1 MELQGFAS
9 ITFISKLLGKCLHDV
24 TEAILKSFIHL
35 CEVCLG
41 IEIVLQFFHPI
52 CKLISEMI
60 EGIFEIRNSLS
71 KFIEFFLAHSIATS
85 RSLRNSQISKG
96 FLQFQEFFLKSSNS
110 CFQILEVIF
119 LELLKFCSQ
128 SLSLKFERFLD
139 IIYLLEKHFLQVF
152 DFFVCV
158 ASKLYAK

>member
-1 MELQGFAS
+1 
-9 ITFISKLLGKCLHDV
+9 
-24 TEAILKSFIHL
+24 
-35 CEVCLG
+35 
-41 IEIVLQFFHPI
+41 
-52 CKLISEMI
+52 MI
-60 EGIFEIRNSLS
+60 EGILEIRNSLS

-96 FLQFQEFFLKSSNS
+96 FLKFQEFLLKSSNS
-110 CFQILEVIF
+110 GFQIFEVVF

-128 SLSLKFERFLD
+128 SFSLKFERFLN
-139 IIYLLEKHFLQVF
+139 IIYFLKKHFLQVF